1 MPMTHPLVTAAVQ
14 AVMLRQSTVPEAA
27 RRAGTTKQCIYNHL
41 KKAGFTNALRAPRG
55 RKPRPDVQRAAEAV
69 MQQGMAIE
77 EAACVHQV
85 ELRVL
90 RSALSNRGFSLRRA
104 RAAADAHRAEIEH
117 LALEAAADF
126 LEGFPDSPGLQAA
139 AVFAQVAC
147 RIRAL
152 KKTPTPAAAA
162 AAGST
167 HPTEPALQ
175 AESTPCAST

>member
-27 RRAGTTKQCIYNHL
+27 RRAGTAQQNIRMHL
-41 KKAGFTNALRAPRG
+41 KKVGFTDVLTAPRG
-55 RKPRPDVQRAAEAV
+55 RMPHPGVQRAADAV
-69 MQQGMAIE
+69 MQQGMAV
-77 EAACVHQV
+77 EAAARAHQV
-85 ELRVL
+85 NPHTL
-90 RSALSNRGFSLRRA
+90 RSEPQKRGHSVNRA
-104 RAAADAHRAEIEH
+104 KAAAAAPRAHLEH